1 VSADGAIHFPADAEV
16 EADIK
21 AAFAAQARA
30 ERSAPSFDEV
40 FAAIDQLRQSERGRK
55 VLKRFESMLQ
65 AYGFGLDTANWQALA
80 TLHRAGAAG
89 HQHRI
94 LNALEI

>member
-1 VSADGAIHFPADAEV
+1 MSTAGVIHFPTDAEV

-30 ERSAPSFDEV
+30 ERSAPTFDELA
-40 FAAIDQLRQSERGRK
+40 AAIDQLRQSERGRA
-55 VLKRFESMLQ
+55 VLKRFRSMLE

-80 TLHRAGAAG
+80 TLHQAGAAG
-89 HQHRI
+89 QQHRI
-94 LNALEI
+94 LATLET